1 MKKSSKDLR
10 PTETLPDDIR
20 PSKVE
25 AQLAVLLDD
34 KAFRERV
41 ADLMARHEAAVEISS
56 PYALSKA
63 DEEAIL
69 RTFGM
74 NRDSVKVV
82 NTVDPGLLMG
92 LTIKF
97 HDYYFDLS
105 LKGRLNQVFESL
117 QT

>member
-1 MKKSSKDLR
+1 MKKSPNKTPSKDVR
-10 PTETLPDDIR
+10 SDDIR

-25 AQLAVLLDD
+25 AQLVVLLDD
-34 KAFRERV
+34 KVFRERV

-56 PYALSKA
+56 PYPLSKA
-63 DEEAIL
+63 EEEAVL

-74 NRDSVKVV
+74 NHSSVKIV
-82 NTVDPGLLMG
+82 NTVDPSLVMG

-97 HDYYFDLS
+97 HEYYFDLS

>member
-1 MKKSSKDLR
+1 MNKSSKQ
-10 PTETLPDDIR
+10 TLPDDIR

-25 AQLAVLLDD
+25 AQLVVLLDD

-41 ADLMARHEAAVEISS
+41 ADLMARHEAAVEIGS
-56 PYALSKA
+56 PYPLSRA

-69 RTFGM
+69 HTFGM
-74 NRDSVKVV
+74 QHDSVKVV

-117 QT
+117 QA